1 MASLVYH
8 LVQPRLHRERLT
20 QRKERKEREREGK
33 RERERHSFTWSLDR
47 SEICTTMV
55 YLF

>member
-20 QRKERKEREREGK
+20 QRKERKERERE
-33 RERERHSFTWSLDR
+33 REREGERERKAIHPPGA
-47 SEICTTMV
+47 
-55 YLF
+55 

>member
-20 QRKERKEREREGK
+20 QRKERKERERE
-33 RERERHSFTWSLDR
+33 REREREKRHSFTWSLDR

-55 YLF
+55 

>member
-20 QRKERKEREREGK
+20 QRKERKEREREGE
-33 RERERHSFTWSLDR
+33 REREKAFIHLDPR
-47 SEICTTMV
+47 EV
-55 YLF
+55 

>member
-20 QRKERKEREREGK
+20 QRKERKEREGE
-33 RERERHSFTWSLDR
+33 RERERERRSFTWILDR
-47 SEICTTMV
+47 SEICTTTV
-55 YLF
+55 

>member
-33 RERERHSFTWSLDR
+33 RERKAFIHLESRQ
-47 SEICTTMV
+47 V
-55 YLF
+55 